1 LTLLPKTRPG
11 ESRLRKVIDGLAFLR
26 AKKETVM
33 EAAVRPMEMAL
44 DYCDHFGL
52 HRAPFNDS
60 VNPEFFYRTQTHET
74 AFVRMMMCARQHKA
88 LGLVWG
94 RSGTGKT
101 LLTQMLLA
109 GLAGG
114 EFVPVVILAN
124 PGMSKMG
131 LLGCI
136 LDELEIARPGGREST
151 QAFLEYIHSYLM
163 QSYSMGQR
171 VVMIIDET
179 HFLPADHLHMI
190 RALTNLET
198 PQEKLCTIIM
208 LAEETFLRR
217 LRHKRY
223 SSLRSRIAMSAY
235 LMPLSASDTEQYI
248 KFRLLVAGSPE
259 ELFDH
264 DCYGLIH
271 AKTGGICREISKLAD
286 NSLLE
291 AYMRGEARVTREIVE
306 YCSQSM
312 I

>member
-1 LTLLPKTRPG
+1 
-11 ESRLRKVIDGLAFLR
+11 
-26 AKKETVM
+26 M
-33 EAAVRPMEMAL
+33 EPALSPLEMTL
-44 DYCDHFGL
+44 DYCDHFEL
-52 HRAPFNDS
+52 DRFPFNDS

-109 GLAGG
+109 GLSGG
-114 EFVPVVILAN
+114 EFIPVVILAN

-136 LDELEIARPGGREST
+136 LDELEIARPSGRGST
-151 QAFLEYIHSYLM
+151 QEYLECIHSYLM

-171 VVMIIDET
+171 VVLIIDET
-179 HFLPADHLHMI
+179 HFLQADQLHMI
-190 RALTNLET
+190 RALTNMET

-208 LAEETFLRR
+208 LAEETFPRR

-223 SSLRSRIAMSAY
+223 NSLRSRIAMSSY
-235 LMPLSASDTEQYI
+235 LMPLSASDTEQFI
-248 KFRLLVAGSPE
+248 KFRLLVAGSSE
-259 ELFDH
+259 ELFDWE
-264 DCYGLIH
+264 CFELIH

-286 NSLLE
+286 NALLE
-291 AYMRGEARVTREIVE
+291 TYLQGQSKVTREIVE
-306 YCSQSM
+306 HCSRYT

>member
-1 LTLLPKTRPG
+1 M
-11 ESRLRKVIDGLAFLR
+11 ESVLKPL
-26 AKKETVM
+26 
-33 EAAVRPMEMAL
+33 EMTL

-52 HRAPFNDS
+52 NRIPFNDS
-60 VNPEFFYRTQTHET
+60 VNPEFFYRTQTHES

-109 GLAGG
+109 GLAGS
-114 EFVPVVILAN
+114 EFNPILILAN
-124 PGMSKMG
+124 PGMTKMG
-131 LLGCI
+131 LLGAI
-136 LDELEIARPGGREST
+136 LDELEVARPSGRENT
-151 QAFLEYIHSYLM
+151 QTYLDCIHSYLM

-171 VVMIIDET
+171 VVLIIDET
-179 HFLPADHLHMI
+179 HFLQSDQLHMI

-208 LAEETFLRR
+208 LAEETFPRR

-223 SSLRSRIAMSAY
+223 NSLRSRIAMSSY
-235 LMPLSASDTEQYI
+235 LMPLSASDTEQFI
-248 KFRLLVAGSPE
+248 KFRLLVAGSAE
-259 ELFDH
+259 EFFDW
-264 DCYGLIH
+264 DCYELIYK
-271 AKTGGICREISKLAD
+271 KTGGICREISKLAD

-291 AYMRGEARVTREIVE
+291 AYLQGLSMATREIVE
-306 YCSQSM
+306 HCSQSA

>member
-1 LTLLPKTRPG
+1 M
-11 ESRLRKVIDGLAFLR
+11 ESALKPL
-26 AKKETVM
+26 
-33 EAAVRPMEMAL
+33 EMTL

-52 HRAPFNDS
+52 NRVPFNDS

-109 GLAGG
+109 GLGG
-114 EFVPVVILAN
+114 SEFNPIVILAN
-124 PGMSKMG
+124 PGMTKMG
-131 LLGCI
+131 LLGAI
-136 LDELEIARPGGREST
+136 LDELDVARPSGRENT
-151 QAFLEYIHSYLM
+151 QAYLDRIHSHLM

-171 VVMIIDET
+171 IVLIIDET
-179 HFLPADHLHMI
+179 HFLQSDQLHMI
-190 RALTNLET
+190 RTLTNLET

-208 LAEETFLRR
+208 LAEETFPRR

-223 SSLRSRIAMSAY
+223 NSLRSRIAMSSY
-235 LMPLSASDTEQYI
+235 LMPLSTSDTEQFI
-248 KFRLLVAGSPE
+248 KFRLLVAGSAE
-259 ELFDH
+259 ELFNW
-264 DCYGLIH
+264 DCYELIH
-271 AKTGGICREISKLAD
+271 KKTGGICREISKLAD

-291 AYMRGEARVTREIVE
+291 AYLQGLSKVTREIVE
-306 YCSQSM
+306 HCSQSV